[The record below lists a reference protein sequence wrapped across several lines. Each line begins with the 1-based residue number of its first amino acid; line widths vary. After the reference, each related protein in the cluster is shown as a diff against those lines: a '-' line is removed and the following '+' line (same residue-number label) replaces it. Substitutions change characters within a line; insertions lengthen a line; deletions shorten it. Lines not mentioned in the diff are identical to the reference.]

1 MPSLTL
7 VDWLQVALGAVVAC
21 VGLFVLVAA
30 RRDRPSPAVLRWLD
44 RLSRVTRVVLGMAL
58 VIVAYHIVVY
68 ALGLPQFRAPM
79 PIVLIGAAV
88 AVLGSAGVDAMEG
101 GGSEEEQER

>member
-1 MPSLTL
+1 MPLLT
-7 VDWLQVALGAVVAC
+7 VIDWLQVALGAVVAC
-21 VGLFVLVAA
+21 LGLVVLVAA
-30 RRDRPSPAVLRWLD
+30 RRDRPSPAALRWFD

-79 PIVLIGAAV
+79 PIVLVGAAV

-101 GGSEEEQER
+101 GGESDKE